1 MAELREKG
9 QFILDLELTSGGHV
23 FLLENSLNG
32 SWAGL
37 KGGGGV
43 RCQGLTEWVTLSLSV
58 LTL

>member
-1 MAELREKG
+1 MAELQERG

-37 KGGGGV
+37 KGG
-43 RCQGLTEWVTLSLSV
+43 
-58 LTL
+58 